1 MELKFQDS
9 TTVSSTIRNMR
20 CWISVLAV
28 ISILWVSASEVRD
41 TVWTAQGD
49 KIILSYNI
57 TSDANQLTID
67 FSHPRIIPSASLN
80 DACKWEID
88 RLKVVVFDRIGD
100 HGKTKWSGITPEAFI
115 VPSGL
120 SYDRTSD
127 GFYILG
133 ESQPMEFHKYGNDR
147 VTVKLPL
154 YIAVYEKKQKYK
166 IVAAGKTPLPVSSS
180 SSVVSRAGQKEA
192 GRQSPE
198 QERIAITSSEELEA
212 ENDDITSALSSI
224 DQVRELLSRETEVP
238 FSQILMMEIYN
249 LQSLKGRINEP
260 EVINKINDVLRQC
273 SDRERELSEARSQS
287 ALAAKAQEQALIQ
300 QQKQE
305 EEALRKEAEE
315 KARAQEEKQQKRTL
329 WMIIGGVILGILG
342 FVGNAIFKH
351 FRDIRNQ
358 KSIMEMQESLARQ
371 AQHEAGRRSREII
384 RNKAHQAANRGRK
397 KLRDSMNNGSMGNN
411 AKQSQN
417 SKRRTI

>member
-1 MELKFQDS
+1 MEQKFQDS

-28 ISILWVSASEVRD
+28 ISILWVSATEVRD

-67 FSHPRIIPSASLN
+67 FIHPRIIPSASLN
-80 DACKWEID
+80 EACKWEID

-100 HGKTKWSGITPEAFI
+100 HGRTKWSGISPEAFI

-147 VTVKLPL
+147 VTIKLPL

-166 IVAAGKTPLPVSSS
+166 IVAAGKTPLPVT
-180 SSVVSRAGQKEA
+180 SSVISRAGQKEA
-192 GRQSPE
+192 SRQSPE
-198 QERIAITSSEELEA
+198 QERITITSSEELESD
-212 ENDDITSALSSI
+212 NDDITSALSSI
-224 DQVRELLSRETEVP
+224 DQVRELLSRETEAP
-238 FSQILMMEIYN
+238 FSQILMLEIYN
-249 LQSLKGRINEP
+249 LQSLKGRISEP

-273 SDRERELSEARSQS
+273 SDKERELSEARSQS

-305 EEALRKEAEE
+305 EETLRKEAEE

-329 WMIIGGVILGILG
+329 WMIIGGVILGILV

-351 FRDIRNQ
+351 FQDIRNQ
-358 KSIMEMQESLARQ
+358 KSIMDMQESLARQ
-371 AQHEAGRRSREII
+371 AQHEAGIRSREIV
-384 RNKAHQAANRGRK
+384 RNKVHQVANKGRN

-417 SKRRTI
+417 SKRRSI